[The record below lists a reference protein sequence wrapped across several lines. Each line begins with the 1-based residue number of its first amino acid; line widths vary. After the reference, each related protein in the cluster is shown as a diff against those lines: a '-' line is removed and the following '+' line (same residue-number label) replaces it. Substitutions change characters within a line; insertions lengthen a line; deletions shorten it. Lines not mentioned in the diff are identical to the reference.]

1 MSKLIINTKA
11 EIGYTFP
18 VELKTNPLDVS
29 VQNGPLTGHPRHL
42 NKITLD
48 LVNANSVS
56 VNGKRLTIRQTTDD
70 MSLSINP
77 VTEKVEFRLL
87 GYSKDPTVT
96 INQTTPLPL
105 QINGVIAEVTF

>member
-1 MSKLIINTKA
+1 
-11 EIGYTFP
+11 
-18 VELKTNPLDVS
+18 
-29 VQNGPLTGHPRHL
+29 
-42 NKITLD
+42 
-48 LVNANSVS
+48 
-56 VNGKRLTIRQTTDD
+56 